1 MGETTTYSF
10 KDLNG
15 SIVHSLLGAYEF
27 NGAGVGS
34 VHVAMATEKTNHK
47 VASDGS
53 VMVSYMAGNNGTI
66 AVVCQ
71 QTSRLHKYL
80 MAGFNALKNA
90 AEQGNVGAWAS
101 MSMLLRN
108 TATGTSHMATGVSF
122 QKMADQPYEAQG
134 SDVTWNLMAANI
146 ESMTA

>member
-34 VHVAMATEKTNHK
+34 VHVAMSTDKTSHK
-47 VASDGS
+47 VSSDGS
-53 VMVSYMAGNNGTI
+53 VMVNYMAGNNGTI
-66 AVVCQ
+66 AIVCQ

-80 MAGFNALKNA
+80 MAGFNTLKNA
-90 AEQGNVGAWAS
+90 AENGDVASWAS
-101 MSMLLRN
+101 ISLLLRN
-108 TATGTSHMATGVSF
+108 TCTGTSHMAVGVSF

-134 SDVTWNLMAANI
+134 VDVTWNLMAANI